1 MTRYEYALQDLLG
14 LPLRFAEDLPSDPIS
29 KDGLQSSA
37 ELLHLTPMQLEAY
50 LESNRRARAV
60 EPRGQWNREG
70 SGPRARTAQ
79 RLWPLPHAAKWVLA
93 PDGLR
98 PALCLSADD
107 AQGSAVTPATCAD
120 TCSSRGD
127 RISAVGT
134 YSNS

>member
-60 EPRGQWNREG
+60 EPRGQWSPCPDSAKAVALTPRRQVGLG
-70 SGPRARTAQ
+70 SGRSAPRS
-79 RLWPLPHAAKWVLA
+79 LPLRGRRAGICGNSR
-93 PDGLR
+93 DLR
-98 PALCLSADD
+98 GYVQQSW
-107 AQGSAVTPATCAD
+107 
-120 TCSSRGD
+120 
-127 RISAVGT
+127 
-134 YSNS
+134 